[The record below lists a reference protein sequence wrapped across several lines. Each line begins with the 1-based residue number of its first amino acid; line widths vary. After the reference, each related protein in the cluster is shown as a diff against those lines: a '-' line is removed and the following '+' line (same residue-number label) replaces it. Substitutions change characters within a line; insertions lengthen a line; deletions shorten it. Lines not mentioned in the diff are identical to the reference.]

1 MPPTNSN
8 STSPPDGVNST
19 LSNITMGVL
28 SDLMAPTTTTI
39 DPSQFIPQVNFCEGL
54 NASCACH
61 TEYASYEALERIILG
76 LVAVPVIM
84 FGILANVT
92 SMRIFT
98 HRIMSSS
105 SINWYLAVLSAS
117 DTLILVSAF
126 FVLSLPR
133 FGEYLT
139 WWRANYISYSV
150 TPYMY
155 GLMMTAQTCSVFM
168 TVGVSV
174 HRYIGVCHPY
184 KSVEWLPK
192 KRVTT
197 FIIGLLTFS
206 VIFNTTRFFEVH
218 ISNVCYRANIDYYMP
233 SLQPTAL
240 RTNELYMQL
249 FFGWVY
255 TVVMYVVPFT
265 LLIALNSMVLSAV
278 RRSRRMHMVS
288 QVGCGA
294 ESEEFSKKA
303 ERKERQTS
311 IMLVA
316 IVLLFISCNTLAFV
330 CNIIENME
338 IGGPLYETLVTLNNL
353 LVIIN
358 ASCNICVY
366 MLFSDKYRMLLR
378 YYLFCDWSRQGELLV
393 SSVLN

>member
-8 STSPPDGVNST
+8 FTSPSGDVNST

-28 SDLMAPTTTTI
+28 SDLMASTTTI
-39 DPSQFIPQVNFCEGL
+39 DPSQFIQETNFCEGL
-54 NASCACH
+54 NVSCACH
-61 TEYASYEALERIILG
+61 TEYSSYEPLERIILG

-240 RTNELYMQL
+240 RNSHLYKQL

-288 QVGCGA
+288 QCGA

-330 CNIIENME
+330 CNVVENME
-338 IGGPLYETLVTLNNL
+338 LYGQLYETLVTLNNL

>member
-1 MPPTNSN
+1 MN
-8 STSPPDGVNST
+8 STSINST
-19 LSNITMGVL
+19 TIADILTTAAASAASAVAASGGLTIITNDLTESTGGEDGDCTAINI
-28 SDLMAPTTTTI
+28 
-39 DPSQFIPQVNFCEGL
+39 
-54 NASCACH
+54 SCACH
-61 TEYASYEALERIILG
+61 TEYVKYEGLERIVLG
-76 LVAVPVIM
+76 LIAVPVIM
-84 FGILANVT
+84 FGILANIT

-98 HRIMSSS
+98 HRIMAGS

-192 KRVTT
+192 KRVTS
-197 FIIGLLTFS
+197 FIFGLLAFS

-240 RTNELYMQL
+240 RLNDFYKKI

-255 TVVMYVVPFT
+255 TIVMYVVPFT
-265 LLIALNSMVLSAV
+265 MLIALNSMVLSAV

-288 QVGCGA
+288 QCGA

-311 IMLVA
+311 IMLVS
-316 IVLLFISCNTLAFV
+316 IVLLFISCNTLALV
-330 CNIIENME
+330 CNIMDNMG
-338 IGGPLYETLVTLNNL
+338 IDGALYEAMVTLNNL